1 MVSNIPNVNILQKNP
16 FNDFSKNGGSFYIT
30 QDTANDIY
38 VKKQNVTASENNVDN
53 KRERRVGLIIGGT
66 AVLATAVVFAITKG
80 VPKNF
85 QRFLTKTVDDLKKN
99 LQIRKQN
106 GQTGPVTTVLN
117 YVANKLG
124 KLSERAKAINNV
136 TNYKDL
142 LFKEV
147 MEKTTPTKKIHYKI
161 TEWFE
166 KLSLNTVKKGYN
178 KTHRKFGQL
187 FNSFSDV
194 NQKILAKNPDE
205 FVVINGECKKASA
218 WLSEIANRQ
227 LNVQR
232 ELSAGFN
239 DSARNVRYKL
249 MKEASEG
256 LDEKV
261 WEQTFNGADKV
272 KGFRERLRALKG
284 SQAHQSFI
292 AEELLKDDKIK
303 ITNQINKS
311 RRIITNSINDNFQ
324 DAQKALGEIQKLISP
339 EDKES
344 RKLLKDLS
352 KKLVEYKDIS
362 GEYEV
367 ARRNIVNNEITDLML
382 NLQKRINKS
391 SEIFKYN
398 NETSKNLTVIME
410 KLGNALG
417 NRKKGEMEEILT
429 IYKHLLPREDYDR
442 IKALVNSS
450 VSSLDK
456 AINTESNLFFDK
468 LRDMSL
474 GSAPTD
480 ILSVL
485 GSVGGVGLGL
495 SMADN
500 KEQRTSALLKFGIP
514 VIGSIGTTVALTVGL
529 VSGIKAMMIGLASGA
544 VINRVGTAVDNK
556 RKEKNAQS
564 NQSV

>member
-38 VKKQNVTASENNVDN
+38 VKKQNVTDSENNVDN

-106 GQTGPVTTVLN
+106 GQTGPITTVMN
-117 YVANKLG
+117 YVANKLT
-124 KLSERAKAINNV
+124 KLSERIKAFNNI

-147 MEKTTPTKKIHYKI
+147 MEKTTPTKKIHNKI

-166 KLSLNTVKKGYN
+166 KLSLRTVKKGYN
-178 KTHRKFGQL
+178 KVNRKFERV
-187 FNSFSDV
+187 FNSISDI
-194 NQKILAKNPDE
+194 NQRILAKNPDE
-205 FVVINGECKKASA
+205 IITINGKAKKASE
-218 WLSEIANRQ
+218 WLAEITKRQ
-227 LNVQR
+227 SNIQT
-232 ELSAGFN
+232 ELQAGF
-239 DSARNVRYKL
+239 DISARDARYL
-249 MKEASEG
+249 QMKKANEG
-256 LDEKV
+256 LDAKV
-261 WEQTFNGADKV
+261 WEKTLNGADKV
-272 KGFRERLRALKG
+272 KGFRNRLKALKG

-292 AEELLKDDKIK
+292 ADELLQNDKMKISSEINKFRRIISTAIEDNFKNSKVVLGDIEKLIHPEDKKSRDILKQLNSALSEYKKCSGIWEQDYRQITNKKINEMITQLSKRVEESGQMFKYDKNTMLHLTELTELLKKHVG
-303 ITNQINKS
+303 
-311 RRIITNSINDNFQ
+311 NS
-324 DAQKALGEIQKLISP
+324 
-339 EDKES
+339 
-344 RKLLKDLS
+344 
-352 KKLVEYKDIS
+352 
-362 GEYEV
+362 
-367 ARRNIVNNEITDLML
+367 
-382 NLQKRINKS
+382 
-391 SEIFKYN
+391 
-398 NETSKNLTVIME
+398 
-410 KLGNALG
+410 
-417 NRKKGEMEEILT
+417 KKGEIEEILT
-429 IYKHLLPREDYDR
+429 IYKHLLPDNEYKQ
-442 IKALVNSS
+442 IKNAMRSS